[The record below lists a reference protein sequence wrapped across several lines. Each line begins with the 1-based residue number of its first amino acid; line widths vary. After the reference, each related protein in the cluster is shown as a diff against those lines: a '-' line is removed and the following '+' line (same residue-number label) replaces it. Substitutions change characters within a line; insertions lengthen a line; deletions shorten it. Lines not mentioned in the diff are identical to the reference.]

1 MPSWIKKILFIK
13 SIEDIGIN
21 FIKIKNIKKDFSTLK
36 VLNDPS
42 FFSLT
47 KLGSYYNDQIKSLD
61 KRKFYFEST
70 INRNFKND
78 VSNDTSSTSSQAGI
92 PFAKRSSSLAN
103 QPVVQGQI
111 NANIEK
117 MLKITKLTAELYE
130 RNYIKTSLK
139 QIISDEWKY
148 VAARFDFFLFLFALF
163 IVIGTPILLFAKY
176 LKEDFNSDLKCG
188 CED

>member
-42 FFSLT
+42 LFSLT

-61 KRKFYFEST
+61 KRRFFFEST
-70 INRNFKND
+70 INKNIKNY
-78 VSNDTSSTSSQAGI
+78 VSNDTSSKSDI
-92 PFAKRSSSLAN
+92 PFSKRSSSLAN
-103 QPVVQGQI
+103 QPVVQRQI

-117 MLKITKLTAELYE
+117 MLKITKLIAELYE
-130 RNYIKTSLK
+130 RNYVKTSLK

-148 VAARFDFFLFLFALF
+148 VAARFDLFLFLFALF

-176 LKEDFNSDLKCG
+176 LKEDSYSDLKCG
-188 CED
+188 CDD

>member
-21 FIKIKNIKKDFSTLK
+21 FIKIKNIQKDFSTLK

-42 FFSLT
+42 LFSLT
-47 KLGSYYNDQIKSLD
+47 KLGNYYNDQIKSLD
-61 KRKFYFEST
+61 KKKFFFEPT
-70 INRNFKND
+70 INKNKNG
-78 VSNDTSSTSSQAGI
+78 VSNDTSSKSSKAGI
-92 PFAKRSSSLAN
+92 SLTKRSSSLAN
-103 QPVVQGQI
+103 QPVVQRQI
-111 NANIEK
+111 NANIEN

-130 RNYIKTSLK
+130 RNYVKTSLK

-148 VAARFDFFLFLFALF
+148 VAARFDFFLFLFALL
-163 IVIGTPILLFAKY
+163 IVIGTPILLFARY
-176 LKEDFNSDLKCG
+176 LKEDFYSDLKCG